1 MTVRSADYEL
11 PGVFTTLSPDLAALA
26 AEVPA
31 DPVGTCRAV
40 QELVIHLVDTGP
52 LGLPPERI
60 ADKDL
65 RGADAILDSLLR
77 LNPAPLHVPRPPA
90 ERVVGT
96 CRDFVVVSSALL
108 RLRGIA
114 ARARCG
120 FATYFK
126 EGKGVDHWVLEYW
139 HAREDRWVRVDAQ
152 CVGRGWFEHDDDLV
166 EGQFLTGGEAW
177 QRYRDGAIDPDAFG
191 VGSSDDAWG
200 VAEIRGNAV
209 RDLAALMRVETLPWD
224 EWGRMTASYD
234 GETGA
239 EYDALM
245 DRIAKT
251 CASDAS
257 GAIAH
262 LYASE
267 DLAVPRAMTA

>member
-1 MTVRSADYEL
+1 MTASAAGYDL
-11 PGVFTTLSPDLAALA
+11 PGVFTTLSPELAALA
-26 AEVPA
+26 SEVPS
-31 DPVGTCRAV
+31 DPLEVCRTV
-40 QELVIHLVDTGP
+40 QELVLHMIDIGP
-52 LGLPPERI
+52 LDLPPERI

-65 RGADAILDSLLR
+65 RGAEEILGSLLR
-77 LNPAPLHVPRPPA
+77 QNPAPLHVARPPT

-96 CRDFVVVSSALL
+96 CRDFVVVSCALL

-126 EGKGVDHWVLEYW
+126 EGEGIDHWVLEYR
-139 HAREDRWVRVDAQ
+139 HEREDRWVRIDAQ
-152 CVGRGWFEHDDDLV
+152 YVGLGRVEHDADLV

-177 QRYRDGAIDPDAFG
+177 HRYRDGSIDPDAFG
-191 VGSSDDAWG
+191 VAGTDHAWG

-224 EWGRMTASYD
+224 EWGRMTASYE
-234 GETGA
+234 GETGPD
-239 EYDALM
+239 YDALM
-245 DRIAKT
+245 DLIAAT
-251 CASDAS
+251 CAAHDPES
-257 GAIAH
+257 IAR

-267 DLAVPRAMTA
+267 DLAVPKSLGA